1 MSKAIHLEKLS
12 SYFKKLNI
20 SPTKPSLELV
30 QTLQKRHLETF
41 SFNNIAVLLG
51 KDISLELEDIL
62 EKIVTKN
69 LGGYC
74 FEHNS
79 LMYEVLQALG
89 FKVRILIA
97 KVLNNEEK
105 DMPRTHR
112 VTLLEWE
119 DKHYLVDV
127 GFGAVCPQ
135 TILNIHQK
143 EEQNG
148 YRVVALA
155 NGHYQLELLK
165 DDGSFVLY
173 RFDLAHYG
181 QADCTMGNFYSSKH
195 PNAVFVNNFVIALRK
210 KEVTLSF
217 RNGVY
222 HRITKEVTHIEQIET
237 LEALVSMMREEF
249 GIVLEEG
256 ACERLMGNAP
266 RYPSYGLVK
275 TV

>member
-1 MSKAIHLEKLS
+1 MMSNFTP
-12 SYFKKLNI
+12 YFKKLNL
-20 SPTKPSLELV
+20 SPNKPSLELV
-30 QTLQKRHLETF
+30 RTLQKRHLETF

-51 KDISLELEDIL
+51 KDISLDINDIM
-62 EKIVTKN
+62 EKIVIKN

-74 FEHNS
+74 FEHNA
-79 LMYEVLQALG
+79 LMYEVLQSLG

-119 DKHYLVDV
+119 GEYYLVDV
-127 GFGAVCPQ
+127 GFGMITPQ

-148 YRVVALA
+148 YRVVCLT
-155 NGHYQLELLK
+155 NGQYQLEWLK
-165 DDGSFVLY
+165 DNGSFVLY

-181 QADCTMGNFYSSKH
+181 HADCVMGNFYSSKH
-195 PNAVFVNNFVIALRK
+195 PNAVFVNNFVISLRK
-210 KEVTLSF
+210 EEVTLSF

-222 HRITKEVTHIEQIET
+222 HRIAKDATQIEKIET

-249 GIVLEEG
+249 GIILEDE
-256 ACERLMGNAP
+256 AYEKLIKYM
-266 RYPSYGLVK
+266 
-275 TV
+275 TI

>member
-1 MSKAIHLEKLS
+1 MMSNFTP
-12 SYFKKLNI
+12 YFKKLNL
-20 SPTKPSLELV
+20 SPNKPSLELV
-30 QTLQKRHLETF
+30 RTLQKRHLETF

-51 KDISLELEDIL
+51 KDISLDINDIM
-62 EKIVTKN
+62 EKIVIKN

-74 FEHNS
+74 FEHNA
-79 LMYEVLQALG
+79 LMYEVLQSLG

-119 DKHYLVDV
+119 GEYYLVDV
-127 GFGAVCPQ
+127 GFGMITPQ

-148 YRVVALA
+148 YRVVCLT
-155 NGHYQLELLK
+155 NGQYQLEWLK
-165 DDGSFVLY
+165 DNGSFVLY

-181 QADCTMGNFYSSKH
+181 HADCVMGNFYSSKH
-195 PNAVFVNNFVIALRK
+195 PNAVFVNNFVISLRK
-210 KEVTLSF
+210 EEVTLSF

-222 HRITKEVTHIEQIET
+222 HRIAKDATQIEKIET
-237 LEALVSMMREEF
+237 LEALVFMMEKEF
-249 GIVLEEG
+249 GIFLERGGYEH
-256 ACERLMGNAP
+256 LM
-266 RYPSYGLVK
+266 RYVK
-275 TV
+275 NS